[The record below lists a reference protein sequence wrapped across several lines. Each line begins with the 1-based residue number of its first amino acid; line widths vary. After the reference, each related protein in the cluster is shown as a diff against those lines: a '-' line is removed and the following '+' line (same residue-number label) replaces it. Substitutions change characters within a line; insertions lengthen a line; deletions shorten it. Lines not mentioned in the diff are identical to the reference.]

1 MTASIDLKTGL
12 RAKPNYNELIG
23 YLLNDQDKLKLPNR
37 IAKFIANDPKVLNL
51 LSLADED
58 GMTIKDVEEQQIKQ
72 MKEQE
77 KEHIIRQAG
86 GSAQVRRAMDQKT
99 QTDNIKSTAFATQTI
114 NPKTTSTG
122 TQAFKPERKSGGY
135 QTDGAQYFDMA
146 MDDKVADVQEQIEME
161 LDKNNSNQEQQSA
174 NILSILQSHLGEVT
188 QQQSD
193 FVHQLI
199 QPDSGTASSSGLGGA
214 SSSTAIAPVRKT
226 TTKQSQDPETAI
238 EPKGKPGR
246 PKKDT
251 DARMEQL
258 EQQSTPEKRERNE
271 NNGNGNKQPKA
282 KRKTKRER
290 ELEQLALEE
299 ERKYSPET
307 TQQSS
312 ASASA
317 EPTSPKVKKT
327 IEKEKQIPPS
337 QIGIQKVREE
347 LEQAKLA
354 GKLNTQDTSAFMI
367 LYDEWKDAKG
377 NQKVKKQKL
386 NALREI
392 YKRVVYKK

>member
-1 MTASIDLKTGL
+1 MTTSIDLKTGL

-77 KEHIIRQAG
+77 KEHIIRQTG

-122 TQAFKPERKSGGY
+122 SQAFKPKQKSGGS

-146 MDDKVADVQEQIEME
+146 MDDKVADVYEQIEME
-161 LDKNNSNQEQQSA
+161 LDKNDSNQEQQSA

-199 QPDSGTASSSGLGGA
+199 QPDSGGAS

-258 EQQSTPEKRERNE
+258 EQQSTPEKRERKESNG
-271 NNGNGNKQPKA
+271 NGNGNKPPKA

-317 EPTSPKVKKT
+317 SAESTSPKVKKT

-367 LYDEWKDAKG
+367 LYDEWKEAKG

>member
-1 MTASIDLKTGL
+1 MTTSIDLKTGL

-122 TQAFKPERKSGGY
+122 TQAFKPERKSGGS

-161 LDKNNSNQEQQSA
+161 LDKNDSNQEQQSA

-199 QPDSGTASSSGLGGA
+199 QPDSGTA

-258 EQQSTPEKRERNE
+258 EQQSTPEKRERKE
-271 NNGNGNKQPKA
+271 NNGNGNKPPKA

-290 ELEQLALEE
+290 ELEQLALE

-354 GKLNTQDTSAFMI
+354 GKLNTQDTSAYMI
-367 LYDEWKDAKG
+367 LYDEWKEAKG

>member
-77 KEHIIRQAG
+77 KEHIIRQTG

-122 TQAFKPERKSGGY
+122 SQAFKPKQKSGGS

-146 MDDKVADVQEQIEME
+146 MDDKVADVNEQIEME
-161 LDKNNSNQEQQSA
+161 LDKNDSNQEQQSA

-199 QPDSGTASSSGLGGA
+199 QPDSGGAS

-226 TTKQSQDPETAI
+226 TTKQSKDPETAI

-258 EQQSTPEKRERNE
+258 EQQSTPEKRERKE
-271 NNGNGNKQPKA
+271 SNGNGNKPPKA

-354 GKLNTQDTSAFMI
+354 GKLNTQDTSAYMI
-367 LYDEWKDAKG
+367 LYDEWKEAKG

>member
-23 YLLNDQDKLKLPNR
+23 YLLNDQEKLKLPNR

-122 TQAFKPERKSGGY
+122 SQAFKPERKSGGY

-146 MDDKVADVQEQIEME
+146 LEDKVADVNEQIEME
-161 LDKNNSNQEQQSA
+161 LDKNDSNQEQQSA
-174 NILSILQSHLGEVT
+174 NILSILESHLGEVT

-214 SSSTAIAPVRKT
+214 SPSTAIARVRKT
-226 TTKQSQDPETAI
+226 TTKQSKDPETDV

-258 EQQSTPEKRERNE
+258 EQQSTPEKRERKESNG
-271 NNGNGNKQPKA
+271 NGNGNKPPKA

-290 ELEQLALEE
+290 ELEQLALEQ

-307 TQQSS
+307 AQP
-312 ASASA
+312 SASA
-317 EPTSPKVKKT
+317 EPSSPKVKKT
-327 IEKEKQIPPS
+327 IEKPKQISPS

-354 GKLNTQDTSAFMI
+354 GKLNTQDTSAYMI
-367 LYDEWKDAKG
+367 LYDEWKAAKG
-377 NQKVKKQKL
+377 NQKVKKEKL

>member
-23 YLLNDQDKLKLPNR
+23 YLLNNQEKLKLPNR

-122 TQAFKPERKSGGY
+122 SQAFKPERKSGGY

-146 MDDKVADVQEQIEME
+146 LEDKVADVNEQIEME
-161 LDKNNSNQEQQSA
+161 LDKHDSNQEQQSA
-174 NILSILQSHLGEVT
+174 NILSILESHLGEVT

-214 SSSTAIAPVRKT
+214 SPSTAIARVRKT
-226 TTKQSQDPETAI
+226 TTKQSKDPETDV

-258 EQQSTPEKRERNE
+258 EQQSTPEKRERKE
-271 NNGNGNKQPKA
+271 SNGNGNKPPKA

-290 ELEQLALEE
+290 ELEQLALEQ

-307 TQQSS
+307 AQP
-312 ASASA
+312 SASA
-317 EPTSPKVKKT
+317 EPSSPKVKKT
-327 IEKEKQIPPS
+327 IEKPKQISPS

-347 LEQAKLA
+347 VEQAKLA
-354 GKLNTQDTSAFMI
+354 GKLNTQDTSAYMI
-367 LYDEWKDAKG
+367 LYDEWKAAKG
-377 NQKVKKQKL
+377 NQKVKKEKL

>member
-1 MTASIDLKTGL
+1 
-12 RAKPNYNELIG
+12 
-23 YLLNDQDKLKLPNR
+23 
-37 IAKFIANDPKVLNL
+37 
-51 LSLADED
+51 
-58 GMTIKDVEEQQIKQ
+58 

-99 QTDNIKSTAFATQTI
+99 QTDNIKSTAFAKQTI

-122 TQAFKPERKSGGY
+122 SQAFKPERKSGGY

-146 MDDKVADVQEQIEME
+146 LEDKVADVNEQIEME
-161 LDKNNSNQEQQSA
+161 LDKNDSNQEQQSA
-174 NILSILQSHLGEVT
+174 NILSILQSHLGEVS

-199 QPDSGTASSSGLGGA
+199 QPDSGGA
-214 SSSTAIAPVRKT
+214 SSSTAIVPVRKT
-226 TTKQSQDPETAI
+226 TTKQSKDPETAI

-258 EQQSTPEKRERNE
+258 ERPIPERKVPTPEKRKQSKD
-271 NNGNGNKQPKA
+271 NGNGNKPPKA

-299 ERKYSPET
+299 GKYSPET
-307 TQQSS
+307 TQPSAS

-327 IEKEKQIPPS
+327 IEKPKQISPS
-337 QIGIQKVREE
+337 QIGIQKVKEE

-354 GKLNTQDTSAFMI
+354 GKLNTQDTSAYMI
-367 LYDEWKDAKG
+367 LYDEWKAAKG
-377 NQKVKKQKL
+377 NQKVKKEKL